1 MTMGVGCGIL
11 LQGHSN
17 NQLNNYYTI
26 NKLTMDGN
34 ARCLREMVVYN
45 MSEEHSE

>member
-1 MTMGVGCGIL
+1 MTMWVGCGIL
-11 LQGHSN
+11 LDQGHSN
-17 NQLNNYYTI
+17 NQLNYYTI

-34 ARCLREMVVYN
+34 ATCLREMVVNN